1 MNKTIAKY
9 LSNKKVFDLRSLM
22 DLHGIKLRELSEKV
36 DGISYDGLERIMRVD
51 GKQEPKAWQLL
62 EIEHQVAE
70 LCEEK
75 KKAESQ
81 KENQ

>member
-36 DGISYDGLERIMRVD
+36 DEYPTMGWRG
-51 GKQEPKAWQLL
+51 
-62 EIEHQVAE
+62 
-70 LCEEK
+70 LCESMGSK
-75 KKAESQ
+75 SLKRGSCLKSSTR
-81 KENQ
+81 